1 MVQSVKK
8 VVALT
13 LAGAAAVLVAG
24 WRRVQRDNSLDG
36 DAPPAPSTPGDRP
49 ESPDAAAT
57 EVDPDATKAELYEI
71 AQRLEIEGRSSMTKA
86 ELLKAIRA
94 AG

>member
-1 MVQSVKK
+1 MKK

-13 LAGAAAVLVAG
+13 IAGAAAALIAG
-24 WRRVQRDNSLDG
+24 WRRVQRDNSMDG
-36 DAPPAPSTPGDRP
+36 DRVSDTPEAGAEGGSGSGATDVG
-49 ESPDAAAT
+49 PDS
-57 EVDPDATKAELYEI
+57 TKAELYEV
-71 AQRLEIEGRSSMTKA
+71 AQELEIEGRSSMTKA